1 MNTCVWTV
9 LIIIHAFVT
18 CIYLFMYNYQHLGIT
33 LWLQSYHITYA
44 FVPLTVICKATI
56 SRICK
61 LFSVLF
67 LTSYNNHTFTRP
79 TKDCFSGSPWGFEKQ
94 SAISCNVK
102 DCDENVTAPQ
112 FKSSS
117 NTGKTRMD
125 QFKRYGRQNN
135 PKSVRL
141 GNLTTPNRTN
151 LHSTQQIIAERLQF
165 IRKKNRNR
173 NLITW
178 IDKQQQ
184 QQQLNKIGEHRLNG

>member
-1 MNTCVWTV
+1 
-9 LIIIHAFVT
+9 
-18 CIYLFMYNYQHLGIT
+18 MYNYQHLQIT
-33 LWLQSYHITYA
+33 LWTTKLPYNLCICSS
-44 FVPLTVICKATI
+44 TVICKATI
-56 SRICK
+56 SHICAS
-61 LFSVLF
+61 FSVLF
-67 LTSYNNHTFTRP
+67 LTFYNNHTFTRP
-79 TKDCFSGSPWGFEKQ
+79 TKHCFSGSPWGFEKQ